1 MAGCYRGQDVMI
13 RGARHQPPD
22 PRHDK
27 DLMLSFFQYLE
38 QGTLEATDVARKLI
52 IATWAHWS
60 IARIHPF
67 EDGNG
72 RMARL
77 WQDLLL
83 LRGRLTSSIIRPEDR
98 SGYYEALFAADEG
111 DCDPL
116 VQLICRR
123 VHGTLQVY
131 LNAQE
136 EADELK
142 EWAAE
147 LVGSVSA
154 SEIERRRLEY
164 ERWRHTVE
172 RVRDAFDRCA
182 TLVSASGD
190 QSV

>member
-1 MAGCYRGQDVMI
+1 M
-13 RGARHQPPD
+13 
-22 PRHDK
+22 
-27 DLMLSFFQYLE
+27 
-38 QGTLEATDVARKLI
+38 
-52 IATWAHWS
+52 ATWAHWS

-98 SGYYEALFAADEG
+98 SGYYEALSAADEG

-116 VQLICRR
+116 VQLSCRR

-136 EADELK
+136 EADGLR
-142 EWAAE
+142 EWATE

-154 SEIERRRLEY
+154 LEIERRRLEY

-182 TLVSASGD
+182 TLISASGD
-190 QSV
+190 ECNYWIDLIRRFVFRRRGVDLRAPHGISRRRSTLR